1 MRIGV
6 NCGHTVSGTIGSG
19 AVGYINESDETR
31 EVGNRLINILVR
43 QGHQVFDCT
52 NDRAGS
58 VSENLSAICAMA
70 NAQPL
75 DLFVSIHFNSGG
87 GKGCEVYTYG
97 DKEYTEAV
105 RVCDSLN
112 KLGFVDRGI
121 KDGSHL
127 YVIRHTDA
135 KAMLIEVC
143 FVDTKTDTDLYKS
156 IGPARIAQAIA
167 EAITEDVKEESE
179 ELTMTQYEELKQEI
193 QKLKPVIYNYMDNNM
208 PSWAKP
214 TIQKLMD
221 KGVLVGD
228 DEGKLG
234 LTMDM
239 IRMCVVLDRAG
250 LF

>member
-1 MRIGV
+1 MRIGI

-43 QGHQVFDCT
+43 KGHQVFDCT

-70 NAQPL
+70 NAQLL

-97 DKEYTEAV
+97 GKKHDDAV
-105 RVCDSLN
+105 SVCNSLHE
-112 KLGFVDRGI
+112 LGFVDRGI

-143 FVDTKTDTDLYKS
+143 FVDTKTDTDLYNS
-156 IGPARIAQAIA
+156 IGPARIA
-167 EAITEDVKEESE
+167 EAIVDAITGQEEKTMKVKDISGHWAEPA
-179 ELTMTQYEELKQEI
+179 I
-193 QKLKPVIYNYMDNNM
+193 QKLIDYGIVNGDENGNFCPDKPATKAEVAQMIAGAL
-208 PSWAKP
+208 S
-214 TIQKLMD
+214 IC
-221 KGVLVGD
+221 
-228 DEGKLG
+228 GK
-234 LTMDM
+234 
-239 IRMCVVLDRAG
+239 
-250 LF
+250 

>member
-58 VSENLSAICAMA
+58 VSENLSAICAIA

-97 DKEYTEAV
+97 GKKHDEAV
-105 RVCDSLN
+105 RVCDSLHE
-112 KLGFVDRGI
+112 LGFVDRGI

-127 YVIRHTDA
+127 YVIRHTDT

-143 FVDTKTDTDLYKS
+143 FVDTKTDTGLYNS

-167 EAITEDVKEESE
+167 DAITGEVKEESE
-179 ELTMTQYEELKQEI
+179 ELTMTQYEELKKEI
-193 QKLKPVIYNYMDNNM
+193 QNLKPVIYNYMDDNM

>member
-1 MRIGV
+1 MRIGI

-19 AVGYINESDETR
+19 AVGYINESNEIR
-31 EVGNRLINILVR
+31 EVGNRLINILAR

-97 DKEYTEAV
+97 GKKHDEAV
-105 RVCDSLN
+105 SVCDSLHE
-112 KLGFVDRGI
+112 LGFIDRGI

-127 YVIRHTDA
+127 YVIRHTDS

-156 IGPARIAQAIA
+156 IGPARIAEAIA
-167 EAITEDVKEESE
+167 KAITGQGEKNMKVKDISGHWAEPA
-179 ELTMTQYEELKQEI
+179 I
-193 QKLKPVIYNYMDNNM
+193 QKLIDYGIVNGDENGNFCPDKPATKAEVAQMIAGAL
-208 PSWAKP
+208 S
-214 TIQKLMD
+214 IC
-221 KGVLVGD
+221 
-228 DEGKLG
+228 GK
-234 LTMDM
+234 
-239 IRMCVVLDRAG
+239 
-250 LF
+250 

>member
-1 MRIGV
+1 MRIGI

-19 AVGYINESDETR
+19 AVGYINESNETR

-97 DKEYTEAV
+97 DKEHIEAV
-105 RVCDSLN
+105 RVCDSLYEI
-112 KLGFVDRGI
+112 GFVDRGV
-121 KDGSHL
+121 KDGSSL

-143 FVDTKTDTDLYKS
+143 FVDTKTDVELYKS
-156 IGPARIAQAIA
+156 IGPARIAEAIA
-167 EAITEDVKEESE
+167 EAITGHEETTMKVKDISGHWAEPA
-179 ELTMTQYEELKQEI
+179 I
-193 QKLKPVIYNYMDNNM
+193 QKLVDYGIVNGDENGNFCPDKPATKAEVAQMIAGAL
-208 PSWAKP
+208 S
-214 TIQKLMD
+214 IC
-221 KGVLVGD
+221 
-228 DEGKLG
+228 GK
-234 LTMDM
+234 
-239 IRMCVVLDRAG
+239 
-250 LF
+250 